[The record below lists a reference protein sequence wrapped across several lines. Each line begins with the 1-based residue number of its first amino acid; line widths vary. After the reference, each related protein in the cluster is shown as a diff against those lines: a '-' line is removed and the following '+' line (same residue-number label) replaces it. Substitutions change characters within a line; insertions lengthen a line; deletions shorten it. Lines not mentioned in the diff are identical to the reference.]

1 MQGLCSTYSYTYK
14 ETCYIHTDL
23 QIDVS
28 WIDVEYIYKKS
39 SDGKDKENDH
49 VNHLVKVCSKQMAH
63 IISIWQLLVHEH
75 AP

>member
-28 WIDVEYIYKKS
+28 WIDVGCIYIKS
-39 SDGKDKENDH
+39 SVGKDKENDN

-63 IISIWQLLVHEH
+63 IITIWQLVHEH
-75 AP
+75 TP